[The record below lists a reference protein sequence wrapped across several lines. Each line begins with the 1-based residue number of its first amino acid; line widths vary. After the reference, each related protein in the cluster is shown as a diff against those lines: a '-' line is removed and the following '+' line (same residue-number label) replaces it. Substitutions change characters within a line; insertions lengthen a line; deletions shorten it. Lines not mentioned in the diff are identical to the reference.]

1 MPKHAQN
8 IIHPQQFQL
17 DRGITHSPWYIRQT
31 IYTITGIIALTVTAF
46 GIASPDQVDTW
57 LQNTSGITATIASA
71 LAAITT
77 GEHSDYRPTPA
88 QPPQETQPT
97 PHTPLRHHVLRPPL
111 HKEQRQDTPHPTHNN
126 RPNNPTT
133 RKGGT
138 P

>member
-77 GEHSDYRPTPA
+77 GEHSDYRPTPT
-88 QPPQETQPT
+88 QPPQDTSPAA
-97 PHTPLRHHVLRPPL
+97 
-111 HKEQRQDTPHPTHNN
+111 QDTPTAPAPQHPT
-126 RPNNPTT
+126 PNHPQGATPGHPAPNPQQ
-133 RKGGT
+133 
-138 P
+138 PPQ

>member
-17 DRGITHSPWYIRQT
+17 DRGITHSPWYLRQT

-97 PHTPLRHHVLRPPL
+97 PHTPAPPRP
-111 HKEQRQDTPHPTHNN
+111 T
-126 RPNNPTT
+126 PTT
-133 RKGGT
+133 PQGAT
-138 P
+138 PGHPAPNPQQPPQ